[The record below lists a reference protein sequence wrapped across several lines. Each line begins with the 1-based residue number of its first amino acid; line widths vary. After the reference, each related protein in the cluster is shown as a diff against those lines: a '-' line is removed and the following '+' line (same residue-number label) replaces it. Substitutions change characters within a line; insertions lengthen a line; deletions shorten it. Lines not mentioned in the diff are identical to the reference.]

1 MSLKS
6 LKDALKGVLN
16 DEDLGKVAKSYDFVG
31 DILLVKIHPDLL
43 HRSEKLLE
51 IGKALKKAFP
61 RAKTVAAV
69 PIFSKTQEIFR
80 TRDLK
85 VLFTEKDAK
94 ESGKCTETLHKES
107 GCVFKVDLRHTFFS
121 PRLAYERMRVAKKVK
136 AGEIVVNMFAGVGC
150 FSILIAK
157 VQPKVRK
164 VYSIDINPVA
174 VAYMRENIRLNKVE
188 GKVVPILGDAHEVL
202 SDFEGV
208 SSRVLMPLPESSH
221 EFLADAVR
229 ALNLHEGG
237 VIHYYTV
244 ASGEKDVFKE
254 PFERALR
261 IIRGISPEISVEVEE
276 KRIVR
281 SVAPRKWHVVFDLKL
296 RKSK

>member
-1 MSLKS
+1 MSLR
-6 LKDALKGVLN
+6 DALKGVL
-16 DEDLGKVAKSYDFVG
+16 DAEDLGKIAKSYDFVG

-43 HRSEKLLE
+43 HRSEKMLE

-61 RAKTVAAV
+61 RARTVAAV
-69 PIFSKTQEIFR
+69 PLFSKTHEIFR

-85 VLFTEKDAK
+85 VLFTENGS
-94 ESGKCTETLHKES
+94 EKCTETLHKES
-107 GCVFKVDLRHTFFS
+107 GCVFKVDLRHVFFS

-202 SDFEGV
+202 RDFEGV

-244 ASGEKDVFKE
+244 ASGEKEVFKE

-296 RKSK
+296 RKSE

>member
-16 DEDLGKVAKSYDFVG
+16 DEDLGKIAKSYDFVG

-43 HRSEKLLE
+43 HRSEKLRE

-61 RAKTVAAV
+61 RARTVAAV
-69 PIFSKTQEIFR
+69 PIFSKTHEIFR

-85 VLFTEKDAK
+85 VLFTEKGS
-94 ESGKCTETLHKES
+94 ENCTETLHKES
-107 GCVFKVDLRHTFFS
+107 GCVFKVDLRHAFFS

-188 GKVVPILGDAHEVL
+188 DKVVPILGDAHEVL
-202 SDFEGV
+202 RDFEGI
-208 SSRVLMPLPESSH
+208 SSRVLMPLPEYSH

-244 ASGEKDVFKE
+244 ASGEKEVFKE

-296 RKSK
+296 RKSV